1 MPSARQPPAGTF
13 QSYTLTNH
21 AAQTTASRT
30 ATVLHRLAGRRH
42 TSTAAPRAAATAD
55 TTCATIAGRAQK
67 SSDQLA
73 RKRSASNSPTISAG
87 TTAAAMPSRSHF
99 RLDPIPALVLTAS
112 LSVGRALARIRV
124 GPEGRGG
131 GSGLALMVGAARQRT
146 IDP

>member
-1 MPSARQPPAGTF
+1 M
-13 QSYTLTNH
+13 
-21 AAQTTASRT
+21 
-30 ATVLHRLAGRRH
+30 LHRLAGRRH
-42 TSTAAPRAAATAD
+42 TSTAAPPAAATAD

-67 SSDQLA
+67 SADQFA

-99 RLDPIPALVLTAS
+99 RLAPIPALVLTAS

-124 GPEGRGG
+124 GPEGPGG
-131 GSGLALMVGAARQRT
+131 GSGLALMAGAARQRT